1 MNIIEKIKIEKVYE
15 IRHNIVA
22 TKEGVIGRDNA
33 KNFDIYLTVTIDVDE
48 IHQRNIVSTQEGVMY
63 LWA

>member
-1 MNIIEKIKIEKVYE
+1 M
-15 IRHNIVA
+15 A

-48 IHQRNIVSTQEGVMY
+48 INQRNIVSTQEGVMY